1 VNRRRLLYLG
11 LIWVLLA
18 GSLAMQAPAPSG
30 ANPALALMASIPAV
44 SQPSLYL
51 VRVYFHTLA
60 ERDALA
66 RQLDAQE
73 TSTGGGFVTA
83 VVNDAQYQA
92 LLAQGRRVE
101 VDTAQTALL
110 NRAVPHLPGQTGGI
124 PGFPCYRT
132 VEETYQSMQG
142 LTIIHPNLARWL
154 DVGDSWEKMTSGGA
168 AGYDLKVLVLTN
180 QARPGPKPTFFLMAA
195 IHAREYATAEIAARF
210 AEYLADNY
218 GRDADV
224 TWLLDNFKIVVMPQA
239 NPDGRHIA
247 EMGIYQRKNLNNTNG
262 GDCLNPGD
270 IFDQF
275 GTDLNRNSSFEWGLD
290 NLSSN
295 DPCDQQYRGA
305 SALSEPDTTA
315 IQAEMAALFSDQ
327 RGPELTATVPL
338 TASGVFVTLHS
349 YGDEDL
355 FPWGFTTDPAPNQV
369 GLQTLGRKLGFY
381 NHYTVCQAPVNQCLY
396 GTSGTTDDWA
406 YGELGVAAYT
416 IEVGDWFFQD
426 CDTFESTI
434 WPDNRPALLYAFK
447 AARRPYV
454 NPAGPETINVTT
466 TVGSVHAGAVLTLT
480 AVADDGRYDSGGQGD
495 EPVQTI
501 AAARYSLDAPSWLT
515 STTTISMTALDGAF
529 NAASET
535 VRATLNTTG
544 WAPGDHLALVESEDT
559 DGNWGVPTATLIHIL
574 GPLTKRAFLP
584 IVSR

>member
-1 VNRRRLLYLG
+1 
-11 LIWVLLA
+11 
-18 GSLAMQAPAPSG
+18 
-30 ANPALALMASIPAV
+30 
-44 SQPSLYL
+44 
-51 VRVYFHTLA
+51 
-60 ERDALA
+60 
-66 RQLDAQE
+66 
-73 TSTGGGFVTA
+73 
-83 VVNDAQYQA
+83 
-92 LLAQGRRVE
+92 VE
-101 VDTAQTALL
+101 VDTARTALL
-110 NRAVPHLPGQTGGI
+110 NRAVPHLPGQTSGI
-124 PGFPCYRT
+124 PDFPCYRT

-142 LTIIHPNLARWL
+142 LTLIHPNLASWL
-154 DVGDSWEKMTSGGA
+154 DVGDSWDKATPGGA

-218 GRDADV
+218 GRDADI

-275 GTDLNRNSSFEWGLD
+275 GTDLNRNSSFEWGGVGSD
-290 NLSSN
+290 T
-295 DPCDQQYRGA
+295 DPCSQTFRGA
-305 SALSEPDTTA
+305 SARSEPETTA
-315 IQAEMAALFSDQ
+315 IQAEMTALFPDQ

-369 GLQTLGRKLGFY
+369 ELQTLGRKFGFY
-381 NHYTVCQAPVNQCLY
+381 NHYTVCQAPVDQCLY

-406 YGELGVAAYT
+406 YGELGVASYT

-434 WPDNRPALLYAFK
+434 WPDNRQALLYAFK
-447 AARRPYV
+447 AARRPYAD
-454 NPAGPETINVTT
+454 PAGPETINVTT
-466 TVGSVHAGAVLTLT
+466 TVGSVHPGAVLTLT
-480 AVADDGRYDSGGQGD
+480 ALANDGRYASGGQGD

-501 AAARYSLDAPSWLT
+501 AAARYSLDAPAWLT
-515 STTTISMTALDGAF
+515 TTTTFSMTAVDGAF
-529 NAASET
+529 NAVSET

-544 WAPGDHLALVESEDT
+544 WAPGDHLALVESQDT
-559 DGNWGVPTATLIHIL
+559 DGNWGVPTATLIHII